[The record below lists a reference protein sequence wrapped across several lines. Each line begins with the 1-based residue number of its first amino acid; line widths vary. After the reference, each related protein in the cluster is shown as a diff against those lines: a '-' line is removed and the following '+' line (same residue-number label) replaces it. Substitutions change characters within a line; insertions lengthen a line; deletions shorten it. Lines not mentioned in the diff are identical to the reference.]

1 MALYIDCGSAECRLW
16 KVLFMLSVANQPFM
30 LSVAMLNVIVPSVVM
45 LNVVMLNV
53 VAPYKMPFQLF
64 HNLTVIKV

>member
-1 MALYIDCGSAECRLW
+1 MALYIDCCSAECRLCQ
-16 KVLFMLSVANQPFM
+16 VLFMLSVANQPFM

-45 LNVVMLNV
+45 LNVV
-53 VAPYKMPFQLF
+53 APYKMPFQLF